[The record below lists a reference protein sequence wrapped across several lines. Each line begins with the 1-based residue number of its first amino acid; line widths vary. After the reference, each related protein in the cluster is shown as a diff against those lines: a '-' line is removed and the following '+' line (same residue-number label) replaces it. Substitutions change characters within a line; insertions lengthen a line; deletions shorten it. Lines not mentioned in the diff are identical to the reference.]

1 LPTYLLISSFIN
13 SIEKDLPP
21 PVPPEDGKKTIA
33 LLECIEKSLD
43 KLEPVTLHV

>member
-33 LLECIEKSLD
+33 LLECIEKSLNES
-43 KLEPVTLHV
+43 KLVTLSV